1 MGKSTCTYGTQA
13 PSAPG
18 SQDEAAAL
26 ERLEQLVDALRQRS
40 SHRVEAE
47 IALISGVRS
56 LSAGVDASA
65 WVSPSVFPR
74 GPLLVPRKPKKSHV
88 FPRLVVQ
95 HHWPGC
101 HAAGVCSRAHHH
113 AAAAVL
119 ELTKAIREAPSD
131 NQIDWIKAKTE
142 LSSLLN
148 KTTLLVIR
156 NAIPGKGT
164 EERQREAQGW
174 T

>member
-1 MGKSTCTYGTQA
+1 M

-47 IALISGVRS
+47 IAPISGVRS

-74 GPLLVPRKPKKSHV
+74 GPLLAPRQPKKHPV
-88 FPRLVVQ
+88 FPELVVQ
-95 HHWPGC
+95 HHGPGRR
-101 HAAGVCSRAHHH
+101 AAGVCSRAHH
-113 AAAAVL
+113 AAAAATGL
-119 ELTKAIREAPSD
+119 FQRCD
-131 NQIDWIKAKTE
+131 
-142 LSSLLN
+142 
-148 KTTLLVIR
+148 TLA
-156 NAIPGKGT
+156 NHY
-164 EERQREAQGW
+164 W
-174 T
+174 FY

>member
-1 MGKSTCTYGTQA
+1 M

-40 SHRVEAE
+40 SHRVKAE
-47 IALISGVRS
+47 ITLISGVRS

-88 FPRLVVQ
+88 FPEG
-95 HHWPGC
+95 HHQG
-101 HAAGVCSRAHHH
+101 HGAGRWLGFP
-113 AAAAVL
+113 AAAACML
-119 ELTKAIREAPSD
+119 HAEY
-131 NQIDWIKAKTE
+131 
-142 LSSLLN
+142 
-148 KTTLLVIR
+148 
-156 NAIPGKGT
+156 
-164 EERQREAQGW
+164 
-174 T
+174 